1 MAEAEDNEDFA
12 REQALA
18 RRRAARAQLKS
29 RLFLGGLFGGVIAS
43 VLGLFG
49 YGIVYLSAPADPSDP
64 ELEARLA
71 ATSQFGGDD
80 DQDMDTFDEAEGD
93 EFAEGDEDG
102 LLAFNRPV
110 HRYFAF
116 PAPFI
121 SNLHNSRKLITI
133 ELALATMQP
142 PFEADSF
149 VEELRKIEPVLRS
162 RILSFLSTQEPDK
175 LKSRQ
180 DRERLADDIRTEMNA
195 ALKIK
200 DDSENPGI
208 TEVHILKLVVA

>member
-93 EFAEGDEDG
+93 EFSEGDEDG

-180 DRERLADDIRTEMNA
+180 DRERLADDIRAEMNA

>member
-49 YGIVYLSAPADPSDP
+49 YGIVYLSAPADHSDP

-80 DQDMDTFDEAEGD
+80 EQDMDTFDEAEGD
-93 EFAEGDEDG
+93 EFSEGDEDG

-180 DRERLADDIRTEMNA
+180 DRERLADDIRAEMNA

>member
-80 DQDMDTFDEAEGD
+80 EQDMDTFDEAEGD

>member
-1 MAEAEDNEDFA
+1 MAEAEDNDDFA
-12 REQALA
+12 RQQKLA
-18 RRRAARAQLKS
+18 QRRAARAQLKS
-29 RLFLGGLFGGVIAS
+29 RLFLGGIFGGVILS

-49 YGIVYLSAPADPSDP
+49 YGIVYLSAPAEPSDP

-71 ATSQFGGDD
+71 ATSHFSGND
-80 DQDMDTFDEAEGD
+80 DQDMDAFDAAEGD

-102 LLAFNRPV
+102 LLPFNRPV

-133 ELALATMQP
+133 ELALATTQS
-142 PFEADSF
+142 PFAADSF
-149 VEELRKIEPVLRS
+149 IEDLRKIEPVLRS
-162 RILSFLSTQEPDK
+162 RILSFLSTQEPDR

-180 DRERLADDIRTEMNA
+180 DRERLADDIRAEMNDI
-195 ALKIK
+195 LKMG
-200 DDSENPGI
+200 DEAENPGI
-208 TEVHILKLVVA
+208 TQVHILKLVVA

>member
-1 MAEAEDNEDFA
+1 MAEAEENEDFA

-80 DQDMDTFDEAEGD
+80 EQDMDTFDEAEGD
-93 EFAEGDEDG
+93 EFSEGDEDG

-180 DRERLADDIRTEMNA
+180 DRERLADDIRAEMNA

>member
-149 VEELRKIEPVLRS
+149 VEDLRKIEPVLRS

-180 DRERLADDIRTEMNA
+180 DRERLADDIRAEMNA

>member
-149 VEELRKIEPVLRS
+149 VEELRKIQPVLRS

-180 DRERLADDIRTEMNA
+180 DRERLADDIRAEINA

>member
-1 MAEAEDNEDFA
+1 MAEAEDNEDLA
-12 REQALA
+12 REQRLA
-18 RRRAARAQLKS
+18 QKRAARAKMKT
-29 RLFLGGLFGGVIAS
+29 RLLLGSLFGGVTLS

-49 YGIVYLSAPADPSDP
+49 YGLIYLSAPSEPADP

-71 ATSQFGGDD
+71 ATSQFASAAEQEDG
-80 DQDMDTFDEAEGD
+80 FDEMD
-93 EFAEGDEDG
+93 EADFAEEDKDG
-102 LLAFNRPV
+102 LLAFNKPV

-149 VEELRKIEPVLRS
+149 VDDLRKIEPVLRS
-162 RILSFLSTQEPDK
+162 RILSFLSTQEPES

-180 DRERLADDIRTEMNA
+180 DRERLAEDIRAEMNTV
-195 ALKIK
+195 LKR
-200 DDSENPGI
+200 DDDPENPGI
-208 TEVHILKLVVA
+208 TEVHILKMVVA

>member
-93 EFAEGDEDG
+93 EFAEEDEDG

-180 DRERLADDIRTEMNA
+180 DRERLADDIRAEMNA
-195 ALKIK
+195 ALKIQ

>member
-18 RRRAARAQLKS
+18 RRRAAHAQLKS
-29 RLFLGGLFGGVIAS
+29 RLLLGGLFGGVIAS

-180 DRERLADDIRTEMNA
+180 DRERLADDIRAEMNA

>member
-1 MAEAEDNEDFA
+1 MAEAEDKEDFA

-29 RLFLGGLFGGVIAS
+29 RLLLGGLFGGVTLS

-71 ATSQFGGDD
+71 ATGQFGSDD
-80 DQDMDTFDEAEGD
+80 NQDMDTFDEAEGD

-149 VEELRKIEPVLRS
+149 IEELRKIEPVLRS
-162 RILSFLSTQEPDK
+162 RILSFLSTQEPER

-180 DRERLADDIRTEMNA
+180 DRERLADDIRAEMNA

-200 DDSENPGI
+200 NDSENPGI

>member
-93 EFAEGDEDG
+93 EFAEEDEDG

-149 VEELRKIEPVLRS
+149 VEDLRKIEPVLRS

-180 DRERLADDIRTEMNA
+180 DRERLADDIRAEMNA

>member
-1 MAEAEDNEDFA
+1 MAEAEDKEDIA

-18 RRRAARAQLKS
+18 RRRDARAQLLS

-80 DQDMDTFDEAEGD
+80 EQDMDTFDEAEGD
-93 EFAEGDEDG
+93 EFSEGDEDG

-116 PAPFI
+116 PTPFI
-121 SNLHNSRKLITI
+121 SNLQNSRKLITI

-180 DRERLADDIRTEMNA
+180 DRERLADDIRAEMNA

>member
-93 EFAEGDEDG
+93 EFAEEDEDG

-180 DRERLADDIRTEMNA
+180 DRERLADDIRAEMNA

>member
-1 MAEAEDNEDFA
+1 MAEAEDNEDLA
-12 REQALA
+12 REQRLA
-18 RRRAARAQLKS
+18 QKRAARAKMKT
-29 RLFLGGLFGGVIAS
+29 RLLLGSLFGGVTLS

-49 YGIVYLSAPADPSDP
+49 YGLIYLSAPSEPADP

-71 ATSQFGGDD
+71 ATSQFASAAEQEDG
-80 DQDMDTFDEAEGD
+80 FDEMD
-93 EFAEGDEDG
+93 EADFAEEDEDG
-102 LLAFNRPV
+102 LLAFNKPV

-149 VEELRKIEPVLRS
+149 VDDLRKIEPVLRS
-162 RILSFLSTQEPDK
+162 RILSFLSTQEPES

-180 DRERLADDIRTEMNA
+180 DRERLAEDIRAEMNTV
-195 ALKIK
+195 LKR
-200 DDSENPGI
+200 DDDPENPGI
-208 TEVHILKLVVA
+208 TEVHILKMVVA

>member
-1 MAEAEDNEDFA
+1 MAEAENNEDFA

-29 RLFLGGLFGGVIAS
+29 RLLLGGLFGGVIAS

-93 EFAEGDEDG
+93 EFAEGDEGG

-180 DRERLADDIRTEMNA
+180 DRERLADDIRAEMNA

>member
-1 MAEAEDNEDFA
+1 MY
-12 REQALA
+12 
-18 RRRAARAQLKS
+18 RR
-29 RLFLGGLFGGVIAS
+29 
-43 VLGLFG
+43 
-49 YGIVYLSAPADPSDP
+49 SADLSDP

-71 ATSQFGGDD
+71 ATSWLGGDD
-80 DQDMDTFDEAEGD
+80 DQDIDTFDEAEGD

-121 SNLHNSRKLITI
+121 SNLYNSRKLITI

-149 VEELRKIEPVLRS
+149 VEELVR
-162 RILSFLSTQEPDK
+162 
-175 LKSRQ
+175 
-180 DRERLADDIRTEMNA
+180 
-195 ALKIK
+195 
-200 DDSENPGI
+200 
-208 TEVHILKLVVA
+208 

>member
-18 RRRAARAQLKS
+18 RRRTARAQLKS
-29 RLFLGGLFGGVIAS
+29 RLLLGGLFGGVIAS

-180 DRERLADDIRTEMNA
+180 DRERLADDIRAEMNA

>member
-1 MAEAEDNEDFA
+1 MAEAEENEDFV

-180 DRERLADDIRTEMNA
+180 DRERLADDIRAEMNA

>member
-1 MAEAEDNEDFA
+1 MAEAGDNEDFA
-12 REQALA
+12 REQALT

-29 RLFLGGLFGGVIAS
+29 RLFLGGLFGSVITS

-121 SNLHNSRKLITI
+121 SNLHDSRKLITI

-149 VEELRKIEPVLRS
+149 VEELRKIQPVLRS

-180 DRERLADDIRTEMNA
+180 DRERLADDIRAEMNA

-208 TEVHILKLVVA
+208 IEVHILKLVVA

>member
-18 RRRAARAQLKS
+18 HRRAAHARRKS
-29 RLFLGGLFGGVIAS
+29 RLLLGGLFGGVIAS

-180 DRERLADDIRTEMNA
+180 DRERLADDIRAEMNA

>member
-80 DQDMDTFDEAEGD
+80 EQDMDTFDEAEGD

-180 DRERLADDIRTEMNA
+180 DRERLADDIRAEMNA

>member
-93 EFAEGDEDG
+93 EFAEEDEDG

-149 VEELRKIEPVLRS
+149 IEELRKIEPVLRS

-180 DRERLADDIRTEMNA
+180 DRERLADDIRAEMNA

>member
-18 RRRAARAQLKS
+18 RRRDARARLKS

-64 ELEARLA
+64 ELEDRLA

-80 DQDMDTFDEAEGD
+80 DQDMETFDEAEGD

-180 DRERLADDIRTEMNA
+180 DRERLADDIRAEMNA

>member
-1 MAEAEDNEDFA
+1 MAEAEDNDDFA
-12 REQALA
+12 RQQKLA
-18 RRRAARAQLKS
+18 QRRAARAQLKS
-29 RLFLGGLFGGVIAS
+29 RLFLGGIFGGVILS

-49 YGIVYLSAPADPSDP
+49 YGIVYLSAPAEPSDP

-71 ATSQFGGDD
+71 ATSHFGGND
-80 DQDMDTFDEAEGD
+80 DQDMDTFDAAESD

-102 LLAFNRPV
+102 LLPFNRPV

-133 ELALATMQP
+133 ELALATTQS
-142 PFEADSF
+142 PFAADSF
-149 VEELRKIEPVLRS
+149 IEDLRKIEPVLRS
-162 RILSFLSTQEPDK
+162 RILSFLSTQEPDR

-180 DRERLADDIRTEMNA
+180 DRERLADDIRAEMNA

-200 DDSENPGI
+200 NDSENRGI

>member
-1 MAEAEDNEDFA
+1 MAEAGDNEDFA
-12 REQALA
+12 REQALTG
-18 RRRAARAQLKS
+18 RRAARAQLKS
-29 RLFLGGLFGGVIAS
+29 RLFLGGLFGSVITS

-71 ATSQFGGDD
+71 ATSQFSGDD

-93 EFAEGDEDG
+93 EFSEGDEDG

-180 DRERLADDIRTEMNA
+180 DRERLADDIRAEMNA

>member
-1 MAEAEDNEDFA
+1 MAEPEDNEDFV
-12 REQALA
+12 REQKLA
-18 RRRAARAQLKS
+18 KRRTARAQLKS
-29 RLFLGGLFGGVIAS
+29 RLFIGGLFGGVTLS

-49 YGIVYLSAPADPSDP
+49 YGIVYLSAPAEPSDP

-71 ATSQFGGDD
+71 ATSQFGADEE
-80 DQDMDTFDEAEGD
+80 QDIDMFDETQSEEFVEED
-93 EFAEGDEDG
+93 EEG
-102 LLAFNRPV
+102 LLAFNKPV

-133 ELALATMQP
+133 ELALATLQP

-149 VEELRKIEPVLRS
+149 VDDLRKIEPVLRS

-175 LKSRQ
+175 LTSRQ
-180 DRERLADDIRTEMNA
+180 DRERLAEDIRAEMNDV
-195 ALKIK
+195 LKI
-200 DDSENPGI
+200 DEDSDNQGI

>member
-102 LLAFNRPV
+102 LLAFNSPV

-180 DRERLADDIRTEMNA
+180 DRERLADDIRAEMNA